1 MFRIILIVII
11 VIGLVALVARALINP
26 ALVSNTAVSPS
37 LSEGDIILINRAA
50 RLSNQPLKRFE
61 LVAIIPPYVNGKP
74 YTPDDS
80 IASTVTDFTGIPLG
94 EAPVL
99 DVRRVIA
106 LPGET
111 VVMRKEL
118 GIFIDGKLLDE
129 SSYTRDQPDTDL
141 FVLADIT
148 RHSAFGGE
156 LQSLETSDAPITVPK
171 DAVFVLPDDRRN
183 FAGSE
188 RWGFLTGPRI
198 VGSVDYK
205 ISQKGITAVLVP
217 KLIFATE
224 KVAINDD
231 GVRALESGEYTKAI
245 HLFKSALAIDNNFE
259 LARDNLS
266 IAYNNFAIK
275 SAGKPEVALDSL
287 HKALFIDPDNELT
300 KKNLAGIL
308 KRMGKDAANYDDR
321 FALAEDAEKHGKAI
335 SALVEYRAAVK
346 LKPNAAALAKVSEL
360 EQKCN
365 FPAHA
370 IPEDLVATAQ
380 SPKVHQSPDITI
392 KAPTKSTSAKPA
404 EAKPVVAKPET
415 AKAVDAKFETPK
427 PMSTKTAETKI
438 ETTQALTAKTP
449 DTKPDPKKATIT
461 KPVDAKPESAKIV
474 TSKPVAG
481 KPELLKPVVEKPV
494 VAQPVVVKPV
504 AVKPVAAKPVAA
516 KPVVEKPV
524 VEKPVAAKP
533 QSEKPAET
541 KPVAAVEPEFTPTNR
556 SFEASV
562 IPASVPTVEPEVQ
575 SKPNEGGIEGF
586 FHNIE
591 AAITKK
597 PATQTGKG
605 YRGPPLLKK
614 TP

>member
-1 MFRIILIVII
+1 MFRIILVVII

-37 LSEGDIILINRAA
+37 LAEGDIILINRAA

-156 LQSLETSDAPITVPK
+156 LQSLETSEAPITVPK

-188 RWGFLTGPRI
+188 RWGFLSGSRI

-321 FALAEDAEKHGKAI
+321 FALAED
-335 SALVEYRAAVK
+335 
-346 LKPNAAALAKVSEL
+346 
-360 EQKCN
+360 
-365 FPAHA
+365 
-370 IPEDLVATAQ
+370 
-380 SPKVHQSPDITI
+380 
-392 KAPTKSTSAKPA
+392 
-404 EAKPVVAKPET
+404 
-415 AKAVDAKFETPK
+415 
-427 PMSTKTAETKI
+427 
-438 ETTQALTAKTP
+438 
-449 DTKPDPKKATIT
+449 
-461 KPVDAKPESAKIV
+461 
-474 TSKPVAG
+474 
-481 KPELLKPVVEKPV
+481 
-494 VAQPVVVKPV
+494 
-504 AVKPVAAKPVAA
+504 
-516 KPVVEKPV
+516 
-524 VEKPVAAKP
+524 
-533 QSEKPAET
+533 
-541 KPVAAVEPEFTPTNR
+541 
-556 SFEASV
+556 
-562 IPASVPTVEPEVQ
+562 
-575 SKPNEGGIEGF
+575 
-586 FHNIE
+586 
-591 AAITKK
+591 
-597 PATQTGKG
+597 
-605 YRGPPLLKK
+605 
-614 TP
+614 

>member
-1 MFRIILIVII
+1 MFRIILVVII

-37 LSEGDIILINRAA
+37 LAEGDIILINRAA

-61 LVAIIPPYVNGKP
+61 LIAIIPPYVNGKP

-156 LQSLETSDAPITVPK
+156 LQSLETSEAPITVPK

-188 RWGFLTGPRI
+188 RWGFLSGPRI
-198 VGSVDYK
+198 IGSVDYK

-346 LKPNAAALAKVSEL
+346 LKPNADALAKVSEL

-380 SPKVHQSPDITI
+380 TSKVRQSPDITI

-404 EAKPVVAKPET
+404 EAKPET
-415 AKAVDAKFETPK
+415 AKAVDAKPETPK

-438 ETTQALTAKTP
+438 ETTKALTAKTP
-449 DTKPDPKKATIT
+449 DTKPEPKKATIT

-474 TSKPVAG
+474 TSKPV
-481 KPELLKPVVEKPV
+481 VEKPI
-494 VAQPVVVKPV
+494 
-504 AVKPVAAKPVAA
+504 AA
-516 KPVVEKPV
+516 KPVV
-524 VEKPVAAKP
+524 AKP

>member
-1 MFRIILIVII
+1 MFRIILIVVI

-188 RWGFLTGPRI
+188 RWGFLSGPRI

-205 ISQKGITAVLVP
+205 VSQKGITAVLVP

-308 KRMGKDAANYDDR
+308 KRIGKDATNYDDR
-321 FALAEDAEKHGKAI
+321 ISLAEDAEKHGKTI

-346 LKPNAAALAKVSEL
+346 LKPNADALAKVSEL
-360 EQKCN
+360 EQKCK

-380 SPKVHQSPDITI
+380 TSKVRQSPDITI
-392 KAPTKSTSAKPA
+392 KAPAKSTSAKPA
-404 EAKPVVAKPET
+404 ETKPVVAKPET
-415 AKAVDAKFETPK
+415 ANALDAKPETPK
-427 PMSTKTAETKI
+427 PMSTNTAETKI
-438 ETTQALTAKTP
+438 ETTKAVTAKTP
-449 DTKPDPKKATIT
+449 DTKPEPKKATIT

-474 TSKPVAG
+474 TSKPV
-481 KPELLKPVVEKPV
+481 VEKPV

-504 AVKPVAAKPVAA
+504 AAKPVAAKPVAA
-516 KPVVEKPV
+516 KPVVAKPV
-524 VEKPVAAKP
+524 VAKP

>member
-37 LSEGDIILINRAA
+37 VAEGDIILINRAA

-392 KAPTKSTSAKPA
+392 KAPKSTSAKPA

-504 AVKPVAAKPVAA
+504 AAKPVAA
-516 KPVVEKPV
+516 KPVV
-524 VEKPVAAKP
+524 AKP

-591 AAITKK
+591 AAMTKK

>member
-1 MFRIILIVII
+1 MFRIILVVII

-37 LSEGDIILINRAA
+37 LAEGDIILINRAA

-61 LVAIIPPYVNGKP
+61 LIAIIPPYVNGKP

-156 LQSLETSDAPITVPK
+156 LQSLETSEAPITVPK

-188 RWGFLTGPRI
+188 RWGFLSGPRI

-346 LKPNAAALAKVSEL
+346 LKPNADALAKVSEL

-380 SPKVHQSPDITI
+380 TSKVRQSPDITI

-404 EAKPVVAKPET
+404 EAKPET
-415 AKAVDAKFETPK
+415 AKAVDAKPETPK

-438 ETTQALTAKTP
+438 ETTKALTAKTP
-449 DTKPDPKKATIT
+449 DTKPEPKKATIT

-474 TSKPVAG
+474 TSKPV
-481 KPELLKPVVEKPV
+481 VEKPI
-494 VAQPVVVKPV
+494 
-504 AVKPVAAKPVAA
+504 AA
-516 KPVVEKPV
+516 KPVV
-524 VEKPVAAKP
+524 AKP

>member
-1 MFRIILIVII
+1 MFRIILVVII

-37 LSEGDIILINRAA
+37 LAEGDIILINRAS

-61 LVAIIPPYVNGKP
+61 LIAIIPPYVNGKP

-156 LQSLETSDAPITVPK
+156 LQSLETSEAPITVPK

-188 RWGFLTGPRI
+188 RWGFLSGPRI

-346 LKPNAAALAKVSEL
+346 LKPNADALAKVSEL

-380 SPKVHQSPDITI
+380 TSKVRQSPDITL

-415 AKAVDAKFETPK
+415 AKAVDEKPETPK

-438 ETTQALTAKTP
+438 ETTKALTAKTP
-449 DTKPDPKKATIT
+449 DTKPEPKKATIT

-481 KPELLKPVVEKPV
+481 KPALV
-494 VAQPVVVKPV
+494 
-504 AVKPVAAKPVAA
+504 
-516 KPVVEKPV
+516 KPV

-533 QSEKPAET
+533 VVAKPVVEKPVVAKPQSEKTAET
-541 KPVAAVEPEFTPTNR
+541 KPEAAVEPEFTPTNR

-575 SKPNEGGIEGF
+575 SKPNESGIEGF